1 MSTSDIRLISNKD
14 SILVIVDI
22 QERLIPKIS
31 GRLSVSGN
39 TITLIKSARILN
51 IPIIVTEQ
59 YPKGLGPTIPEIK
72 DLIIPWQP
80 VEKIC
85 FSCFDNSNFS
95 KKLEE
100 LGKNNLILCGIESHI
115 CITQTAL
122 DGLKSNYSVFF
133 VKDAISSRTKN
144 NKETGFER
152 MTQAGATPVSTEMVV
167 FELLREAGTD
177 KFKQIVSLI
186 K

>member
-1 MSTSDIRLISNKD
+1 MKNLSIQD
-14 SILVIVDI
+14 SVLVVVDM
-22 QERLIPKIS
+22 QGKLIPKIFDQHTVIS
-31 GRLSVSGN
+31 NIV
-39 TITLIKSARILN
+39 TLIKSAEILN

-59 YPKGLGPTIPEIK
+59 YPKGLGSTIPEIK
-72 DLIIPWQP
+72 DLIVPWQP
-80 VEKIC
+80 IEKIC
-85 FSCFDNSNFS
+85 FSCFGNNDFS
-95 KKLEE
+95 KKLKE
-100 LGKNNLILCGIESHI
+100 LKKDNLILCGIESHV

-122 DGLKSNYSVFF
+122 DGLKSGYSVFF

-152 MTQAGATPVSTEMVV
+152 MAQAGAIPVSTEMVV

-177 KFKQIVSLI
+177 KFKQIISLI